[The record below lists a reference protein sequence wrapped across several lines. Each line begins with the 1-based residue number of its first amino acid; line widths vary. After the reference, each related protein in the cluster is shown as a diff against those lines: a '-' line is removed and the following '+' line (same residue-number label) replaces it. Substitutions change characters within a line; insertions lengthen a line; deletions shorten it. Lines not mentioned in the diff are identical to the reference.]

1 MTDLEVTAFAISHG
15 LTEEEA
21 AYILARRKNVG
32 QPSGSRLSRAM
43 EALQK
48 AQKKVGVHPV
58 AVEGGR
64 VRKSFDEEAEENLD
78 RFYKKK
84 RHDGSDVLPL
94 EEAIRSELE
103 TRRVEDWEEPP

>member
-21 AYILARRKNVG
+21 SYILARRKNVG
-32 QPSGSRLSRAM
+32 QPAGSRLSRAM

-58 AVEGGR
+58 AVEGGQ
-64 VRKSFDEEAEENLD
+64 VQKSFDEEAQKNLEQFYSRKSEHKFREEVMGTWD
-78 RFYKKK
+78 K
-84 RHDGSDVLPL
+84 G
-94 EEAIRSELE
+94 
-103 TRRVEDWEEPP
+103 DWEEPP